1 MKLITKETD
10 YAVRALICILKKPS
24 QVHTAVTLSHELK
37 IPKPFL
43 RTIMQQMA
51 AAGLVSSTKGK
62 GGGFTS
68 AKSAKDLTLIEIMQ
82 VFQGNFS
89 VIDCMFR
96 KKLCDNRNNCILRSN
111 IKGIEQDIQKRL
123 AGITL
128 KKLMKG

>member
-1 MKLITKETD
+1 
-10 YAVRALICILKKPS
+10 
-24 QVHTAVTLSHELK
+24 
-37 IPKPFL
+37 
-43 RTIMQQMA
+43 MQQMA